1 MGFGGE
7 TTEAV
12 FPTYSAI
19 VLAGG
24 RSSRLGVDKASV
36 PVGGRRLLDRVLS
49 VLTDCFADVV
59 VVGRTGWDEA
69 CVPVRFVQDETPG
82 LGPLGGLYTGLG
94 VVEHG
99 RALAVGCDMPFI
111 NRAVLEE
118 LLAQD
123 GGADATVP
131 RTDGRAQPL
140 LAVYDRRVRSVARRV
155 LGTGD
160 RSLMALLRAIDVC
173 YVEIG
178 GGDPVCFSVNT
189 ADDLERAEEFLR
201 RGGGQ

>member
-1 MGFGGE
+1 MGSAGE

-12 FPTYSAI
+12 FPGYSAV

-49 VLTDCFADVV
+49 VLTNCFADVV

-69 CVPVRFVQDETPG
+69 CGPVRFVQDETPG

-111 NRAVLEE
+111 NRGVLEE

-123 GGADATVP
+123 GGADATVA
-131 RTDGRAQPL
+131 RTGGRAQPL
-140 LAVYDRRVRSVARRV
+140 LAVYDRRVRSVVGRLLASE
-155 LGTGD
+155 D
-160 RSLMALLRAIDVC
+160 RSLMELLRTISVR
-173 YVEIG
+173 YV
-178 GGDPVCFSVNT
+178 DLAVTDACFSVNT
-189 ADDLERAEEFLR
+189 PEELR
-201 RGGGQ
+201 QAKQMAREEGGT

>member
-1 MGFGGE
+1 MGSAGE

-12 FPTYSAI
+12 FPGYSAV

-49 VLTDCFADVV
+49 VLTNCFADVV
-59 VVGRTGWDEA
+59 VVGRTGSDEA
-69 CVPVRFVQDETPG
+69 CGPVRFVQDETPG

-111 NRAVLEE
+111 NRGVLEE

-123 GGADATVP
+123 GGADATVA
-131 RTDGRAQPL
+131 RMAGRAQPL

-155 LGTGD
+155 LDSGD
-160 RSLMALLRAIDVC
+160 RSLMALLRAIDVH
-173 YVEIG
+173 YVEIRG
-178 GGDPVCFSVNT
+178 NDRVCFSVNT

>member
-1 MGFGGE
+1 MGLAGE

-12 FPTYSAI
+12 FPGYSAV

-49 VLTDCFADVV
+49 VLTNCFADVV
-59 VVGRTGWDEA
+59 VVGRTGSDEA
-69 CVPVRFVQDETPG
+69 CGPVRFVQDETPG

-111 NRAVLEE
+111 NRGVL
-118 LLAQD
+118 
-123 GGADATVP
+123 
-131 RTDGRAQPL
+131 
-140 LAVYDRRVRSVARRV
+140 
-155 LGTGD
+155 
-160 RSLMALLRAIDVC
+160 
-173 YVEIG
+173 
-178 GGDPVCFSVNT
+178 
-189 ADDLERAEEFLR
+189 
-201 RGGGQ
+201 